1 MFLVLLVKLQRV
13 PVVDQ
18 LHVVEEV
25 IVVVELEVG
34 ELLGSVA
41 ADVHRGLP
49 PPRPALLTSLNAAPM
64 FWIPR
69 GLYTFNMLISK
80 ISLLRKLSLSRLVK
94 LGYIILG
101 FTRSN

>member
-1 MFLVLLVKLQRV
+1 M

-25 IVVVELEVG
+25 IVVVELNVG

-64 FWIPR
+64 FRITR

-80 ISLLRKLSLSRLVK
+80 ISLMRKLSRSR
-94 LGYIILG
+94 
-101 FTRSN
+101 

>member
-1 MFLVLLVKLQRV
+1 MFLVLLVQLQRV

-64 FWIPR
+64 FRIPR

-80 ISLLRKLSLSRLVK
+80 ISLLRMLSLSR
-94 LGYIILG
+94 
-101 FTRSN
+101 SN

>member
-1 MFLVLLVKLQRV
+1 MFLVLLVQLQRV

-25 IVVVELEVG
+25 IVVVELKVG

-49 PPRPALLTSLNAAPM
+49 PPRPALLTSRNAAPM
-64 FWIPR
+64 FRIPR

-80 ISLLRKLSLSRLVK
+80 ISLMRKLSRSR
-94 LGYIILG
+94 
-101 FTRSN
+101 